1 MQATKKTPVID
12 ALLTSITGRD
22 RSESVAGNICNLCG
36 QPAEKFT
43 DRLSDKTVRHASPW
57 RYWWQATCRRTTH
70 GLSGPEPVLVILAV
84 PGGTADWSAIL
95 DRCPELMQ
103 L

>member
-1 MQATKKTPVID
+1 MRQGHGRSVRISGPGGRATV
-12 ALLTSITGRD
+12 L
-22 RSESVAGNICNLCG
+22 
-36 QPAEKFT
+36 FWF
-43 DRLSDKTVRHASPW
+43 SDKTVRHASPW

>member
-43 DRLSDKTVRHASPW
+43 DRLSEKEYTI
-57 RYWWQATCRRTTH
+57 
-70 GLSGPEPVLVILAV
+70 SGMCQVCQDRVF
-84 PGGTADWSAIL
+84 GG
-95 DRCPELMQ
+95 
-103 L
+103 